1 MGAVQDLSMSVGV
14 KRACQELS
22 VPRASYYRQ
31 QQRGMCPPAVDRRRS
46 SARRLQENEK
56 AAVLAC
62 LQEERFQDC
71 SPAQV
76 YASLLDEGQYHCSL
90 RTMYRLLAAE
100 GESRERRAQ
109 LSRPFY
115 AKPELLATGP
125 NQLWSWD
132 ITKLRGPVKWTFY
145 SLYVILDVFSRYVTG
160 WMIAYRESADLAKQL
175 IEESCKKQKI
185 MPGQLT
191 VHADRGSSMTS
202 KPVALLLA
210 DLGIVKTHS
219 RPHVSDDNPYSEAHF
234 KTLKY
239 RPGFPDRFG
248 SLEEARRFCQEF
260 FFWYNHEHHH
270 SGLQLMTPATVHYGH
285 AEELLSHR
293 QSVLDAAYQAH
304 PERFVKR
311 PPQHPSLPKA
321 VWINPPVANQDK
333 TP

>member
-1 MGAVQDLSMSVGV
+1 M
-14 KRACQELS
+14 
-22 VPRASYYRQ
+22 
-31 QQRGMCPPAVDRRRS
+31 DRPRS
-46 SARRLQENEK
+46 SARRLRKEER

-62 LQEERFQDC
+62 LHEERFQDC

-76 YASLLDEGQYHCSL
+76 YACLLDEGQYHCSL

-100 GESRERRAQ
+100 GENRERRDQ
-109 LSRPFY
+109 LRRPSY

-132 ITKLRGPVKWTFY
+132 ITKLRGPVKWTYY

-175 IEESCKKQKI
+175 IEDSCEKQNI
-185 MPGQLT
+185 TPGQLT
-191 VHADRGSSMTS
+191 IHADRGSSMTS
-202 KPVALLLA
+202 RSVALLLA

-219 RPHVSDDNPYSEAHF
+219 RPHVSDDNPYSESHF

-239 RPGFPDRFG
+239 RPDFPDRFG

-260 FFWYNHEHHH
+260 FSWYNQEHHH
-270 SGLQLMTPATVHYGH
+270 SGLQLMTPATVHYGE
-285 AEELLSHR
+285 AEKRIGAR
-293 QSVLDAAYQAH
+293 QAVLDAAYQAH
-304 PERFVKR
+304 PERFVQR
-311 PPQHPSLPKA
+311 PPQHPSLPEA
-321 VWINPPVANQDK
+321 VWINPPAANQDK

>member
-1 MGAVQDLSMSVGV
+1 MSAVQELSLVVGV
-14 KRACQELS
+14 KRACDELS

-31 QQRGMCPPAVDRRRS
+31 QQRSLCPPRVDKPRS
-46 SARRLQENEK
+46 SARRLQEKEK
-56 AAVLAC
+56 TAVLAC
-62 LQEERFQDC
+62 LHEERFQDC

-90 RTMYRLLAAE
+90 RTMYRLLKVE
-100 GESRERRAQ
+100 GESRERRHQ
-109 LSRPFY
+109 LLRPAY

-132 ITKLRGPVKWTFY
+132 ITKLRGPAKWTFY
-145 SLYVILDVFSRYVTG
+145 SLYVILDLFSRYVTG

-175 IEESCKKQKI
+175 IEDSCEKQNI
-185 MPGQLT
+185 TPGQLT
-191 VHADRGSSMTS
+191 IHADRGSSMTS
-202 KPVALLLA
+202 RSVALLLA

-219 RPHVSDDNPYSEAHF
+219 RPYVSDDNPYSESHF

-239 RPGFPDRFG
+239 RPDFPDRFG

-260 FFWYNHEHHH
+260 FSWYNQEHHH
-270 SGLQLMTPATVHYGH
+270 SGLQLMTPAAVHYGQT
-285 AEELLSHR
+285 EELLSRR

-311 PPQHPSLPKA
+311 PPQHPSLPEA
-321 VWINPPVANQDK
+321 VWINPPPAKQEK